1 MKRLARMRHP
11 RFLWITD
18 PWHFLDHRRDT
29 TLRLAREALELGFPS
44 YWCSVRTIRWEMNR
58 ILLDAHPLVS
68 GTGTESSEI
77 LPGPAEISDPGEF
90 HRIHY
95 RMDPP
100 VDFSY
105 LHPLQLLSKSVSGK
119 KNVEIVNSPDVL
131 FSTNEKIEGLLLKN
145 VTPPS
150 VVASQWDYLLSF
162 GKKEGRTVLKPLHL
176 CQSKGVELLDWRSQR
191 GIDEA
196 KIVIARETENFRN
209 PVLLQRFLK
218 EISEGEQRLWFVD
231 GKLLAH
237 VRKLPVSG
245 DFRVNVDRGS
255 RIEPSRLNAR
265 ESRTARLLSKHLCS
279 RKIRLAAVD
288 LIEGQ
293 VTDFNF
299 TSPGLLCQ
307 MESVLGRN
315 LARPIIEKLAKSGPS

>member
-1 MKRLARMRHP
+1 MN

-18 PWHFLDHRRDT
+18 PWHFLDHGRDT

-44 YWCSVRTIRWEMNR
+44 YWCSVRTIRWEKNR
-58 ILLDAHPLVS
+58 VLLDAHPLVPGPS
-68 GTGTESSEI
+68 VDRSEI
-77 LPGPAEISDPGEF
+77 HPGPARVSHPGEF
-90 HRIHY
+90 HCIHY

-105 LHPLQLLSKSVSGK
+105 LHPLQLLSQSVSGK

-176 CQSKGVELLDWRSQR
+176 CQSKGVELLDWRSQS
-191 GIDEA
+191 GIEEA
-196 KIVIARETENFRN
+196 RTVIARETENFRN
-209 PVLLQRFLK
+209 PVLLQRFL
-218 EISEGEQRLWFVD
+218 EGISEGEQRLWFID

-237 VRKLPVSG
+237 VRKLPVGG

-255 RIEPSRLNAR
+255 RIEPSQLSAR
-265 ESRTARLLSKHLCS
+265 ENRTARLISKNLRS
-279 RKIRLAAVD
+279 RGIRLAAVD
-288 LIEGQ
+288 LIEGH

-315 LARPIIEKLAKSGPS
+315 LARPIIKKLAKNRPF